1 MEHVHLP
8 RIWRHQE
15 EFVVGWEGDRLQM
28 RGEEASV
35 ADAKEDEL
43 VEGAFAFRISDEF
56 HDGDSITIF
65 IARSNQLAIR
75 TEAELLTVDEE
86 LLAVSGNQFSIAT
99 ALLRKHAY
107 FLLCYQFRVELVI
120 MQA

>member
-1 MEHVHLP
+1 
-8 RIWRHQE
+8 
-15 EFVVGWEGDRLQM
+15 M

-43 VEGAFAFRISDEF
+43 VEGAFAFRICDEF

-65 IARSNQLAIR
+65 IARGNQLAIR

-86 LLAVSGNQFSIAT
+86 LLAVSGDQFSIAT
-99 ALLRKHAY
+99 ALLRKHSY
-107 FLLCYQFRVELVI
+107 FLLCDQFRVELVI